1 MKESILSTEKT
12 LSERNNRKRLTPQSY
27 KIAFG
32 LLYKAQDGSCQLCQ
46 DPMQEIDHI
55 NHDPGDNRPEN
66 LRGLCKSCNIRQ
78 RNLSAGLSADSV
90 NESVKIGE
98 QQDSAE
104 IEINRDA
111 EPRYRKWLFER
122 TGRKEPLYSQEAIYG
137 GAEIVGISPIT
148 ARRYLGKVTSPQGSY
163 WVVVVKAANRTL
175 KQVIPK

>member
-1 MKESILSTEKT
+1 MKEQSSATEQA

-32 LLYKAQDGSCQLCQ
+32 LLYKAQSGSCQLCQ
-46 DPMQEIDHI
+46 DPMQEIDHV
-55 NHDPGDNRPEN
+55 NGNPGDNRPEN

-78 RNLSAGLSADSV
+78 RNLATGKSADSV
-90 NESVKIGE
+90 NERVILAE

-122 TGRKEPLYSQEAIYG
+122 TTRKEPLYSQEAIYG

-148 ARRYLGKVTSPQGSY
+148 ARRYLGKATSPQGSY
-163 WVVVVKAANRTL
+163 WVAVVKAANRTL

>member
-1 MKESILSTEKT
+1 MKELSSATEQA
-12 LSERNNRKRLTPQSY
+12 LSERNNRKRLSPQAY

-32 LLYKAQDGSCQLCQ
+32 LIYKAQNGTCQLCQ

-55 NHDPGDNRPEN
+55 NGDPGDRRPEN

-78 RNLSAGLSADSV
+78 RNLSAGPSADSA

-98 QQDSAE
+98 VAESAE

-111 EPRYRKWLFER
+111 EPRYRKWLFDR
-122 TGRKEPLYSQEAIYG
+122 TNRKEPLYSQEAIYG

-163 WVVVVKAANRTL
+163 WVAVVKATNRTL

>member
-1 MKESILSTEKT
+1 MKEPFSATEQA
-12 LSERNNRKRLTPQSY
+12 LSERNNRKRLSPQAY

-32 LLYKAQDGSCQLCQ
+32 LIYKAQGGICQLCQ

-55 NHDPGDNRPEN
+55 NGDPSDRRPEN

-78 RNLSAGLSADSV
+78 RNLSTGPSADSV
-90 NESVKIGE
+90 NERVNLAE

-122 TGRKEPLYSQEAIYG
+122 TNRREPLYTQEAIYG
-137 GAEIVGISPIT
+137 GAELVGISPVT
-148 ARRYLGKVTSPQGSY
+148 ARRYLGKATSPQGSY
-163 WVVVVKAANRTL
+163 WVVVVKAVNRVL